1 MTNWNALPGD
11 IYIYVYIF
19 GIIFKIE
26 NNKCNGFINKKKKNA
41 SQRTHPYFSFKL
53 LSQIFR
59 RHFRYELFGFG
70 FSTFSNTFYSI
81 LYTEWNIRLIL
92 PWLIYPRETRDE
104 IIIIVISKEETG
116 GGGHKLSSTRNPTAK
131 ISPCN
136 YSPWIMHGGFAP
148 FSSKPCQSLAWWL
161 LGYATPPLPSSH
173 KHFPFYSS
181 PDPVP
186 PRHPPHRALMYDLML
201 VSRVD
206 RGERGASRLGT
217 VGGRGWRGKEEV
229 VGTGYKGLHGVVLQW
244 AH

>member
-26 NNKCNGFINKKKKNA
+26 NNKCNGFINKKKKKNA

-92 PWLIYPRETRDE
+92 PRLIDLSPRNKGRNYYSYCYFERGNRRRRRQ
-104 IIIIVISKEETG
+104 IIIDSEILRQKSRHVIILRGLCTVVS
-116 GGGHKLSSTRNPTAK
+116 HR
-131 ISPCN
+131 
-136 YSPWIMHGGFAP
+136 F
-148 FSSKPCQSLAWWL
+148 L
-161 LGYATPPLPSSH
+161 LNSVKVWRDGY
-173 KHFPFYSS
+173 
-181 PDPVP
+181 
-186 PRHPPHRALMYDLML
+186 
-201 VSRVD
+201 
-206 RGERGASRLGT
+206 
-217 VGGRGWRGKEEV
+217 
-229 VGTGYKGLHGVVLQW
+229 
-244 AH
+244 

>member
-1 MTNWNALPGD
+1 MKHPIDPPPIDW
-11 IYIYVYIF
+11 
-19 GIIFKIE
+19 
-26 NNKCNGFINKKKKNA
+26 FIPAK
-41 SQRTHPYFSFKL
+41 QGTKL
-53 LSQIFR
+53 LLLLFR
-59 RHFRYELFGFG
+59 KRKQE
-70 FSTFSNTFYSI
+70 
-81 LYTEWNIRLIL
+81 E
-92 PWLIYPRETRDE
+92 
-104 IIIIVISKEETG
+104 EETNY
-116 GGGHKLSSTRNPTAK
+116 HRLRNPTAK